1 YPVDAALRQREQNG
15 LKLGEVSHAATT
27 NYPLTLVVSAGAT
40 LDIGC
45 SYQCDLFTHAAVQ
58 QLQRHYLAVLEQIAS
73 APHARVGELRFA
85 SGDDG
90 MLVGESPGTEA
101 TDVQTAAADVLTAWR
116 RSVVADPSAIALR
129 YEEQTLTRGETD
141 RLANGIAAALLE
153 RGVGRESRVGLCV
166 ERSPAFVTGLLGIL
180 KAGAVCVPLDP
191 AQPAERLRQL
201 LDDAGA
207 RVVVGSVPGFDC
219 LDPALVA
226 PLDEAPAVSLLRGQ
240 AAYLI
245 YTSGS
250 TGTPKGVVVSHDALA
265 HYVSGVLHRLE
276 LPPDASMAM
285 VSTTAA
291 DLGHTVLFGALCSGR
306 TLHLISRER
315 GFDPDRFAEYM
326 ARHRVGVLKIV
337 PSHLRGLLQARQ
349 PADVLPEQALILGG
363 EATSAELARTV
374 RDLKPHCRLFN
385 HYGPTE
391 TTVGVLTHEAVTLP
405 ERQLPTGTPLPGSR
419 VYVLDADLNP
429 VPAGIV
435 GELYIAGPQLARGYL
450 GRPGLTAER
459 FVPDPFTDGARMY
472 RTGDRVKQDADGRI
486 EYLGRQDEQVKIRG
500 YRVELGEIAHLL
512 RSQPGVKDAAV
523 IVYEERLVAYCVPQ
537 GTDTTTLKAELKA
550 QLPDHMVPAQLI
562 ALDRLPV
569 TPNGKLDRR
578 ALPAPVWETQG
589 YVAPRNEIEAL
600 LAQVWQEVLGVEQ
613 VGIHDNFFDLGG
625 HSLLVTRLAALV
637 NARLSAAVPLR
648 VYFESSTLAEMAASI
663 EAPNGNPNMRER
675 AAEAEGWADMDA
687 WLDTLETEA

>member
-1 YPVDAALRQREQNG
+1 
-15 LKLGEVSHAATT
+15 
-27 NYPLTLVVSAGAT
+27 
-40 LDIGC
+40 
-45 SYQCDLFTHAAVQ
+45 
-58 QLQRHYLAVLEQIAS
+58 
-73 APHARVGELRFA
+73 
-85 SGDDG
+85 
-90 MLVGESPGTEA
+90 M
-101 TDVQTAAADVLTAWR
+101 
-116 RSVVADPSAIALR
+116 
-129 YEEQTLTRGETD
+129 
-141 RLANGIAAALLE
+141 
-153 RGVGRESRVGLCV
+153 
-166 ERSPAFVTGLLGIL
+166 
-180 KAGAVCVPLDP
+180 
-191 AQPAERLRQL
+191 
-201 LDDAGA
+201 
-207 RVVVGSVPGFDC
+207 
-219 LDPALVA
+219 
-226 PLDEAPAVSLLRGQ
+226 
-240 AAYLI
+240 
-245 YTSGS
+245 
-250 TGTPKGVVVSHDALA
+250 
-265 HYVSGVLHRLE
+265 LHRLQ
-276 LPPDASMAM
+276 LPADASMAM

-315 GFDPDRFAEYM
+315 GFDPDRFADYM

-363 EATSAELARTV
+363 EATSAELARTI

-459 FVPDPFTDGARMY
+459 FVPDPFTEGTRMY
-472 RTGDRVKQDADGRI
+472 RTGDRVRQDADGRI

-512 RSQPGVKDAAV
+512 RSQAGVKDAAV
-523 IVYEERLVAYCVPQ
+523 IVHEDRLVAYCVLD
-537 GTDTTTLKAELKA
+537 GTDTVALKTTLKA

-589 YVAPRNEIEAL
+589 YVAPRNDIETL
-600 LAQVWQEVLGVEQ
+600 LAQVWQEVLGIEQ
-613 VGIHDNFFDLGG
+613 IGIHDNFFELGG

-637 NARLSAAVPLR
+637 NARLSAPVPLR

-663 EAPNGNPNMRER
+663 ESTNGLQNKQEK